1 MKKTKILLTVLPI
14 VLMLSSCTGKDDMKN
29 LKGFS
34 EVNYQLQERD
44 RYDNIF
50 GEENIPDQWS
60 DYGIGDPYVMRFNGE
75 YYLYASTK
83 NFEYGYRV
91 WKSHDLIH
99 YSYLGEY
106 PLTQA
111 DGSTTG
117 LHTAY
122 APEVIYWNGDFY
134 MYSSPDGKGHYI
146 FKSVDRQPFGEF
158 RAVTSNIGL
167 SIDGSVFIDDDEKM
181 YFMAAGDGAITSYEM
196 NSPTEIDNTSGEE
209 LYSPLVKWTEGPY
222 MIKHDDNYFLTY
234 TGNHVKSRGYRVD
247 YSFSSSPRTGFEYPS
262 NNSLLLSSMGEQN
275 GLGHSSTV
283 LGPNLDSYYI
293 AYHNLDSASGPVR
306 SFNIN
311 RLTFSGTRM
320 NVLGPTYQGA
330 MVPMMPEFYV
340 LSDNTSLG
348 EKEGSLEESNGS
360 YYSSLATADTFS
372 VEYNFKDIKS
382 DGSSKF
388 LFGVNGTNSGYAT
401 IDGKSINVYYNQ
413 VLVAQG
419 SLIGEFDFTQLHTLR
434 LSYGN
439 QRLKVAFDN
448 LTKIDST
455 ISETILKGKIGYSGM
470 EQSSIGT
477 TTFANAAF
485 DSSQSDDAKIVG
497 SDWFATDYLKDISTI
512 DSQYTLDHDIN
523 DDRLIYSEANGV
535 RLSKSKDK
543 IVFPIDVLEDGFY
556 GIENTYSM
564 ASIGSKI
571 TIQIDNNLPYLV
583 ELPGANF
590 ANNYGSY
597 EENLTYIKNLLLELP
612 LTKGLH
618 TIKFELVS
626 GKYESLYYNTFADS
640 EFSPNFENDLSDYVS
655 QGSKYMTL
663 WKIDEQ
669 EQAHYSKA
677 GSNNMLLFGSEGMT
691 DYEVSVK
698 VKITMDSSNGA
709 SAGIMLRTLNPSIMS
724 GQVNE
729 CAEGYL
735 VTFNNMQLVM
745 ERMNYNGMTVASLT
759 GDFTLNVY
767 HEMRAICKGNNIKV
781 YFDGEYA
788 FEYTDPDPFTH
799 GMVGL
804 YSISAESYYKDLKIT
819 GVK

>member
-1 MKKTKILLTVLPI
+1 
-14 VLMLSSCTGKDDMKN
+14 
-29 LKGFS
+29 
-34 EVNYQLQERD
+34 
-44 RYDNIF
+44 
-50 GEENIPDQWS
+50 
-60 DYGIGDPYVMRFNGE
+60 
-75 YYLYASTK
+75 
-83 NFEYGYRV
+83 
-91 WKSHDLIH
+91 
-99 YSYLGEY
+99 
-106 PLTQA
+106 
-111 DGSTTG
+111 
-117 LHTAY
+117 
-122 APEVIYWNGDFY
+122 
-134 MYSSPDGKGHYI
+134 
-146 FKSVDRQPFGEF
+146 
-158 RAVTSNIGL
+158 
-167 SIDGSVFIDDDEKM
+167 
-181 YFMAAGDGAITSYEM
+181 
-196 NSPTEIDNTSGEE
+196 
-209 LYSPLVKWTEGPY
+209 
-222 MIKHDDNYFLTY
+222 
-234 TGNHVKSRGYRVD
+234 
-247 YSFSSSPRTGFEYPS
+247 
-262 NNSLLLSSMGEQN
+262 
-275 GLGHSSTV
+275 
-283 LGPNLDSYYI
+283 
-293 AYHNLDSASGPVR
+293 
-306 SFNIN
+306 
-311 RLTFSGTRM
+311 
-320 NVLGPTYQGA
+320 
-330 MVPMMPEFYV
+330 
-340 LSDNTSLG
+340 
-348 EKEGSLEESNGS
+348 
-360 YYSSLATADTFS
+360 
-372 VEYNFKDIKS
+372 
-382 DGSSKF
+382 
-388 LFGVNGTNSGYAT
+388 
-401 IDGKSINVYYNQ
+401 
-413 VLVAQG
+413 
-419 SLIGEFDFTQLHTLR
+419 
-434 LSYGN
+434 
-439 QRLKVAFDN
+439 
-448 LTKIDST
+448 
-455 ISETILKGKIGYSGM
+455 
-470 EQSSIGT
+470 
-477 TTFANAAF
+477 
-485 DSSQSDDAKIVG
+485 
-497 SDWFATDYLKDISTI
+497 
-512 DSQYTLDHDIN
+512 
-523 DDRLIYSEANGV
+523 
-535 RLSKSKDK
+535 
-543 IVFPIDVLEDGFY
+543 
-556 GIENTYSM
+556 M

-626 GKYESLYYNTFADS
+626 GNYESLYYNTFVDS

-788 FEYTDPDPFTH
+788 FEYTDPNPFTH